1 MKHYCLL
8 FKLLQECLLQC
19 VLIAVLVL
27 WGCSVSALAQGEV
40 DQPPPAFAQ
49 DSAQANSEGL
59 DQQLVELRAEFDR
72 LRTDYERRI
81 DELQAQ
87 MEDLQIQMLRAA
99 PEGEPLAAAP
109 TSASQSTYNALNPAI
124 SVIGNFIARG
134 DSDRIFSPEG
144 NRIDNILNLRA
155 TEIDMRVPVDPYAD
169 AVLIASF
176 ESETPGNFEAGIE
189 EGYINIKKLP
199 FMPNPLGLRF
209 KVGRFRPDFGKF
221 NVLHTHDLPQ
231 SFRSMSTVE
240 FLGEEGFIQQ
250 GVSAEFYVP
259 TPWGGE
265 DSLNAKLQI
274 LDGGDIAVSPESHG
288 KKAYLGNLRW
298 FRTFDGTHNLDL
310 GWSSYWHPG
319 GGGESISRL
328 HAVDFT
334 YRWKPFRQGERKSYV
349 LGGEVMFTD
358 PRRASVDPAA
368 PLRRPWG
375 GSVFTQWQ
383 LDRRKYAGL
392 RADYTKSLSEPGKT
406 RRGVTPYLSYYFSE
420 FFRLR
425 LNYEH
430 RWSDILAEN
439 GRNSVFLEF
448 NWIFGAHPPEPFWVN
463 K

>member
-1 MKHYCLL
+1 MKHYCFLV
-8 FKLLQECLLQC
+8 KLLPECLLQR
-19 VLIAVLVL
+19 VPIAVLVF
-27 WGCSVSALAQGEV
+27 WGCSVSALAQGDV

-49 DSAQANSEGL
+49 DSAQANSQGL
-59 DQQLVELRAEFDR
+59 NQQLVELRAEFDR

-81 DELQAQ
+81 HELQAQ
-87 MEDLQIQMLRAA
+87 MEDLQIQMLRVA
-99 PEGEPLAAAP
+99 PEEEPLTAVP

-124 SVIGNFIARG
+124 SVIGNFVARG

-144 NRIDNILNLRA
+144 NRIDNNLNLRE

-176 ESETPGNFEAGIE
+176 ESETPGSFEAGIE

-231 SFRSMSTVE
+231 SFRSMSTKE
-240 FLGEEGFIQQ
+240 FLGEEGFVQQ
-250 GVSAEFYVP
+250 GVSAEFFVP
-259 TPWGGE
+259 TPWGKE

-319 GGGESISRL
+319 GGGRSYIPIACRRFHVQVETFPAGRMEVLRAGRRGHVHRPAPRFYRSGARPCAVRGAAASSRNGSSTVESMWGSGRTTPK
-328 HAVDFT
+328 AC
-334 YRWKPFRQGERKSYV
+334 PNPE
-349 LGGEVMFTD
+349 
-358 PRRASVDPAA
+358 RRA
-368 PLRRPWG
+368 
-375 GSVFTQWQ
+375 
-383 LDRRKYAGL
+383 AG
-392 RADYTKSLSEPGKT
+392 
-406 RRGVTPYLSYYFSE
+406 
-420 FFRLR
+420 
-425 LNYEH
+425 
-430 RWSDILAEN
+430 
-439 GRNSVFLEF
+439 
-448 NWIFGAHPPEPFWVN
+448 
-463 K
+463 